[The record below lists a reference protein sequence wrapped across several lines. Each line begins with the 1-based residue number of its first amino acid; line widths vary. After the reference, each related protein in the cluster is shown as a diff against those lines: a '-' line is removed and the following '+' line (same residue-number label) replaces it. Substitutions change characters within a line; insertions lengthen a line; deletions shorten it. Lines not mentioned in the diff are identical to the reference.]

1 LNRVSEAIELF
12 NERRVFYKSVDLMI
26 AALNHNQTWYNIRTR
41 VLPVAKGAPTS
52 SERMLEVKDFVII
65 HERLN
70 LHEFEELLQN
80 INTGIFEI
88 DDLRINFFTNNPIP
102 PLEIDDRHR
111 GDSLWAKEWWNIEW
125 PVDLYEWSQTH
136 NLHNELRNIFKEID
150 TRIRCSDPPYQNV
163 EEAIVDL
170 LNLPKYHFQ
179 EDYCSDSRCS
189 ILLPNF
195 MAIETAILKGK
206 KLEIT
211 ARVHKSLRLDDL
223 LLSVICYGRKTRRF
237 RESLEGGKTAAS
249 GSFVRVFKSFE
260 RKNVADIQL
269 YLFSKQWEKYGQC
282 DQRSARNLQLG
293 LNPRTAS
300 HEVFDEGSA
309 KLFEFLGGKAKN
321 RSRNFEHA
329 VTTLLHLC
337 GFRTEWLGYAGV
349 LQAPDILAF
358 HSDPGLIIVG
368 ECTTEVP
375 DVNKYLLLKERAEK
389 LQSHTRINTSTVMF
403 SSIELSADEQTE
415 AFKCNVSFVGP
426 EKLRKLYDMATRDRT
441 TGEMMPILTGRLS

>member
-1 LNRVSEAIELF
+1 
-12 NERRVFYKSVDLMI
+12 
-26 AALNHNQTWYNIRTR
+26 
-41 VLPVAKGAPTS
+41 
-52 SERMLEVKDFVII
+52 
-65 HERLN
+65 
-70 LHEFEELLQN
+70 
-80 INTGIFEI
+80 
-88 DDLRINFFTNNPIP
+88 
-102 PLEIDDRHR
+102 
-111 GDSLWAKEWWNIEW
+111 LWAKEWWNIEW
-125 PVDLYEWSQTH
+125 PVDLYEWNQTH

-150 TRIRCSDPPYQNV
+150 KRIRCSDPPYQNV

-211 ARVHKSLRLDDL
+211 ARIHKSLRLDDL
-223 LLSVICYGRKTRRF
+223 LLSVICYGRKTKRF
-237 RESLEGGKTAAS
+237 RENLEGGKTATS
-249 GSFVRVFKSFE
+249 GPFVRVFKSFE
-260 RKNVADIQL
+260 LENVADIQL
-269 YLFSKQWEKYGQC
+269 YLFSKQWEKYGQG

-300 HEVFDEGSA
+300 YEVFDEGSA
-309 KLFEFLGGKAKN
+309 KLFEFLGGKA
-321 RSRNFEHA
+321 RSPPHSFEHA
-329 VTTLLHLC
+329 VTTLLYLC

-349 LQAPDILAF
+349 LQEAPDILAF
-358 HSDPGLIIVG
+358 HSDPELIIVG
-368 ECTTEVP
+368 ECTTKVP
-375 DVNKYLLLKERAEK
+375 DVNKYLALKERAEK

-415 AFKCNVSFVGP
+415 ASKYNVSFIGP
-426 EKLRKLYDMATRDRT
+426 EKLRKLYDMATRDKT